1 MIVKYSYGIDQVIS
15 SKANVIDQY
24 KQSKTEEI
32 RADLQKHRSDIVMI
46 LQHVNYNIN
55 IGSVIRSN
63 NAFLGKEVYIVGRR
77 RYDKRGCAGTY
88 HYENVYYSDNLEEV
102 IEHLHSLGYIV
113 YAVDNIMQY
122 NPKNLLNEK
131 LPQKSAFV
139 FGEEGTGLLDQELML
154 CDDMIYVQ
162 MYGSVRSLNVAC
174 CASIIEFEYA
184 RQWRTR
190 SK

>member
-63 NAFLGKEVYIVGRR
+63 NAF
-77 RYDKRGCAGTY
+77 
-88 HYENVYYSDNLEEV
+88 
-102 IEHLHSLGYIV
+102 
-113 YAVDNIMQY
+113 
-122 NPKNLLNEK
+122 
-131 LPQKSAFV
+131 FV
-139 FGEEGTGLLDQELML
+139 FLTDA
-154 CDDMIYVQ
+154 DTFVFAKADI
-162 MYGSVRSLNVAC
+162 NC
-174 CASIIEFEYA
+174 CCL
-184 RQWRTR
+184 
-190 SK
+190 